1 MLQLLFRYLPLRN
14 ILPQSANV
22 AVKAKCAVLQVTYE
36 KRVRMESSKSFPGV
50 SPSREPVANTPFIT
64 NKFLPPL
71 AGGSDGDVQPW
82 TWVAVKS
89 FFPVPCMTRNYMKA
103 FARSSSA
110 DTLDR
115 RVSVYARCE
124 PDQQHLHKKKKKH
137 LWIHVV
143 FTSIFVDIRE
153 ECFRNWYLSFHYLL
167 RCFRPYR

>member
-1 MLQLLFRYLPLRN
+1 MMLQLLFRYLPLRN

-82 TWVAVKS
+82 T
-89 FFPVPCMTRNYMKA
+89 
-103 FARSSSA
+103 
-110 DTLDR
+110 
-115 RVSVYARCE
+115 
-124 PDQQHLHKKKKKH
+124 
-137 LWIHVV
+137 
-143 FTSIFVDIRE
+143 
-153 ECFRNWYLSFHYLL
+153 
-167 RCFRPYR
+167 